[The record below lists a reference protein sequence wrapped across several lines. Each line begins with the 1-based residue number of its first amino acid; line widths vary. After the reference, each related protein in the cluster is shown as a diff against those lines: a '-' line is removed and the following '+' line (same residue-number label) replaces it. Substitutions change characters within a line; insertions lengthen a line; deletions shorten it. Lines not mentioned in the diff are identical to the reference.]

1 MTQKLTILFD
11 LDGTLVDT
19 APDLM
24 GAHNHVMKK
33 FGYPQKSLDDI
44 KHIAGRGAWIMMQR
58 TFRDE
63 IKDEKLKKEM
73 VKEFINYYAKNIDR
87 GSKPIKGVVKFL
99 DWAKSKKILMAVCT
113 NKQERLAVDLLKK
126 INLSQYFEYIAGCDT
141 FDFNKPDPR
150 HLTNVID
157 IIGGDIKKS
166 IMFCSYVIAFVP
178 ILFLS
183 ILMYEGIKNE
193 SSFAKLIFLTLL
205 VMIFIKYGIRLI
217 RIVYHQNNNNEVKD

>member
-99 DWAKSKKILMAVCT
+99 EWAKSKQILMAVCT
-113 NKQERLAVDLLKK
+113 NKQEKLAVDLLKK
-126 INLSQYFEYIAGCDT
+126 INLSKYFEYIAGCDT

-157 IIGGDIKKS
+157 IIGGDINKS
-166 IMFCSYVIAFVP
+166 IMIGDSEVDSQSAYNAKIPF
-178 ILFLS
+178 ILVE
-183 ILMYEGIKNE
+183 EGYTEKNINEIPHKTLIKDFSNFE
-193 SSFAKLIFLTLL
+193 KI
-205 VMIFIKYGIRLI
+205 VEKYL
-217 RIVYHQNNNNEVKD
+217 

>member
-63 IKDEKLKKEM
+63 IKDENLKKEM

-99 DWAKSKKILMAVCT
+99 EWAKSKQILMAVCT
-113 NKQERLAVDLLKK
+113 NKQERLAVDLLEK

-157 IIGGDIKKS
+157 IIGGDINKS
-166 IMFCSYVIAFVP
+166 IMIGDSEVDSQSAYNAKIPF
-178 ILFLS
+178 ILVE
-183 ILMYEGIKNE
+183 EGYTEKNINEIPHKTLIKDFSNFE
-193 SSFAKLIFLTLL
+193 KI
-205 VMIFIKYGIRLI
+205 VEKYL
-217 RIVYHQNNNNEVKD
+217 

>member
-33 FGYPQKSLDDI
+33 FGYPQKSLEDI

-73 VKEFINYYAKNIDR
+73 VKEFIDYYAKNINK

-99 DWAKSKKILMAVCT
+99 DWARSKQILMGVCT

-157 IIGGDIKKS
+157 IIGGDINKS
-166 IMFCSYVIAFVP
+166 IMIGDSEVDSQSAYNAKIPF
-178 ILFLS
+178 ILVE
-183 ILMYEGIKNE
+183 EGYTEKNINEIPHKTLIKDFSNFE
-193 SSFAKLIFLTLL
+193 KI
-205 VMIFIKYGIRLI
+205 VEKYL
-217 RIVYHQNNNNEVKD
+217 

>member
-63 IKDEKLKKEM
+63 IKDENLKKEM

-99 DWAKSKKILMAVCT
+99 EWAKSKQILMAVCT

-157 IIGGDIKKS
+157 IIGGNINKS
-166 IMFCSYVIAFVP
+166 IMIGDSEVDSQSAYNAKIPF
-178 ILFLS
+178 ILVE
-183 ILMYEGIKNE
+183 EGYTEKNINEIPHKTLIKDFSNFE
-193 SSFAKLIFLTLL
+193 KI
-205 VMIFIKYGIRLI
+205 IEKYL
-217 RIVYHQNNNNEVKD
+217 

>member
-33 FGYPQKSLDDI
+33 FGYPQKSLNDI

-63 IKDEKLKKEM
+63 IKDENLKKEM

-87 GSKPIKGVVKFL
+87 ASKPIKGVVKFL
-99 DWAKSKKILMAVCT
+99 DWAKSKQILMAVCT

-157 IIGGDIKKS
+157 IIGGDINKS
-166 IMFCSYVIAFVP
+166 IMIGDSEVDSQSAYNAKIPF
-178 ILFLS
+178 ILVE
-183 ILMYEGIKNE
+183 EGYTEKNINEIPHKTLIKDFSNFE
-193 SSFAKLIFLTLL
+193 KI
-205 VMIFIKYGIRLI
+205 VEKYL
-217 RIVYHQNNNNEVKD
+217 

>member
-99 DWAKSKKILMAVCT
+99 DWAKSKQILMAVCT

-157 IIGGDIKKS
+157 IIGGDINKS
-166 IMFCSYVIAFVP
+166 IMIGDSEVDSQSAYNAKIPF
-178 ILFLS
+178 ILVE
-183 ILMYEGIKNE
+183 EGYTEKNINEIPHKTLIKDFSDFE
-193 SSFAKLIFLTLL
+193 KI
-205 VMIFIKYGIRLI
+205 VEKYL
-217 RIVYHQNNNNEVKD
+217 